1 MTAPALLD
9 DAPAEPAAPEQAPA
23 VTPDGPLLTLPE
35 PKAAKMADKLWSA
48 LDDAMAVRTPRWER
62 NRLAR
67 KGVRGVRIV
76 GTESARDDSDGVW
89 VPPGAA
95 DLPPVPNNVDQL
107 VRRIVDTLTADEPKV
122 EAVAPSSDD
131 ADKAASETAT
141 RILENDDSGE
151 TGNLR
156 AVVQRALNRAG
167 TYCSAFAFQY
177 VDPYGIREPL
187 QLLAHP
193 DAVDPENP
201 LVGPDGQ
208 PPADGQYVERF
219 VVTRNGQRTLAPT
232 PAGAEMVWKPV
243 IREELRLP
251 HCVRMLP
258 PTAES
263 VQEAEA
269 VFVGRVTTLGA
280 LKAAYPKTVGAM
292 DSAAQRKLCAWRP
305 GVGRRYWVPLHLADA
320 MEAAAK
326 AMEHVG
332 EGQPPAPSDETPV
345 FVRALYW
352 KAGRAYARGLS
363 LLLGASDQLLD
374 RGVWSAEVG
383 EGDAARDEAFDL
395 PVAQLKFFDDPMDAD
410 PYGISPVEWLAP
422 MDEAVATQI
431 LAWMEYLYRFN
442 HPNVYLGLNSPIQPG
457 QLAIRDGTP
466 IRYDAATGKP
476 EYEQIP
482 PFPGE
487 APALIERFEGWMR
500 TLSGL
505 ENAARGVADPSV
517 KSGIHAERIIEQA
530 LVALTQVVSNVTD
543 FLRRRARVRLQL
555 TAANFSA
562 PRLLR
567 LGGAGGLAQVRAF
580 QGADLRGVRDVRL
593 KKNSMT
599 MMTRSAKVAM
609 LRDELEIGIKAGD
622 PAAYLRYRAGVSSL
636 VDAIA
641 TEDDDPHAQR
651 VERQLLQWQS
661 GPTGGTAPEAIW
673 TTLPVDVD
681 PTVAPMRA
689 YRLGRAI
696 ASDRFQKFDAAW
708 NGPLVAAYE
717 QARQAAGLKNAQ
729 EQAQA
734 QAESQQAQA
743 SAAQQAEQAKQQA
756 DAQRAQQTHAQ
767 DLETL
772 QVKAQLDTQGKLAVA
787 ELQAATRASVPSAF
801 PLDQ

>member
-1 MTAPALLD
+1 MSEQEREE
-9 DAPAEPAAPEQAPA
+9 PAEEREEEKA
-23 VTPDGPLLTLPE
+23 VRTDGPLLTLPE
-35 PKAAKMADKLWSA
+35 RQAAKMGARLWTA

-107 VRRIVDTLTADEPKV
+107 VRRIVDTITADEPKV

-131 ADKAASETAT
+131 LDKAAAELAT
-141 RILENDDSGE
+141 RILENDDNGE

-167 TYCSAFAFQY
+167 TYCSAFSFQY
-177 VDPYGIREPL
+177 VDPYGVREPL

-193 DAVDPENP
+193 EATDPDAP
-201 LVGPDGQ
+201 LVGPDGR
-208 PPADGQYVERF
+208 PPADGTYVERF
-219 VVTRNGQRTLAPT
+219 VVVKGGQRTLSPS

-243 IREELRLP
+243 VKEELRLP
-251 HCVRMLP
+251 HCVRLLP
-258 PTAES
+258 ATAES
-263 VQEAEA
+263 ITEAEA

-280 LKAAYPKTVGAM
+280 LKAAYPKTVGQM
-292 DSAAQRKLCAWRP
+292 DAAAQRKLCAWRP
-305 GVGRRYWVPLHLADA
+305 SVGRRYWVPLHLAES

-326 AMEHVG
+326 AMEQPG
-332 EGQPPAPSDETPV
+332 EGPPPAPSDETPV
-345 FVRALYW
+345 FVRQLYW
-352 KAGRAYARGLS
+352 KAGRAYARGLT
-363 LLLGASDQLLD
+363 LLLGHDEQLLD

-383 EGDAARDEAFDL
+383 EGEQARDEAFDL

-422 MDEAVATQI
+422 MDDAVATQI
-431 LAWMEYLYRFN
+431 IAWMEYLYRFN
-442 HPNVYLGLNSPIQPG
+442 HPNVFLGLNSPIQPS

-466 IRYDAATGKP
+466 IRYDVATGKP

-482 PFPGE
+482 AFPGE

-517 KSGIHAERIIEQA
+517 KSGVHAERIIEQA

-555 TAANFSA
+555 TAAHFTA

-567 LGGAGGLAQVRAF
+567 LGGAGSLAQVKAF

-593 KKNSMT
+593 RKNSMT
-599 MMTRSAKVAM
+599 MLTRSAKVAM
-609 LRDELEIGIKAGD
+609 LREELEIGIKSGD
-622 PAAYLRYRAGVSSL
+622 PAAYLRYRAGVASL
-636 VDAIA
+636 VDSIA

-651 VERQLLQWQS
+651 VERQLVQWQL
-661 GPTGGTAPEAIW
+661 GPEGGTPADAIW
-673 TTLPVDVD
+673 AALPVDTD

-696 ASDRFQKFDAAW
+696 ASDRFTKFDPAW
-708 NGPLVAAYE
+708 NTPLVAAYE

-729 EQAQA
+729 EQAEAQA
-734 QAESQQAQA
+734 QNAQG
-743 SAAQQAEQAKQQA
+743 AQQAEQAK
-756 DAQRAQQTHAQ
+756 AQG
-767 DLETL
+767 EL
-772 QVKAQLDTQGKLAVA
+772 QKAQVTHQQELEKIQMQSQVDTQSKLAVA
-787 ELQAATRASVPSAF
+787 EAQAATRAGLPASF